1 MFSFLSPQTKHNFTA
16 SISVRNV
23 RNLPKGNLTVKPDP
37 SDPQLQEELYQQQ
50 QQYNYDQM
58 QKLENSYYGT
68 THDMKYAKTT
78 LLTDRNTNA
87 NGNGNAAINEALLAG
102 GGGGGGT
109 YAASTP
115 LRRSSNSGGTGI
127 MGQDF
132 YGTSGNIYDMHNS
145 YQQQQHLQHLH
156 HQQQQ
161 LLSHPMRRVGS
172 RAEIDMLERETSTQI
187 RVS

>member
-1 MFSFLSPQTKHNFTA
+1 MLPFFYFALKQNICVA

-37 SDPQLQEELYQQQ
+37 SDPQLQQQRQLQQQ

-68 THDMKYAKTT
+68 AHDMKYAKTT
-78 LLTDRNTNA
+78 LLTDRNTVT
-87 NGNGNAAINEALLAG
+87 GGNAAINEPLLG
-102 GGGGGGT
+102 SGGT
-109 YAASTP
+109 YATSTP
-115 LRRSSNSGGTGI
+115 LHRSSNSAGAGGV
-127 MGQDF
+127 MAQDY
-132 YGTSGNIYDMHNS
+132 YGTSGNIYEMHNT
-145 YQQQQHLQHLH
+145 YQQQLLQQQQ
-156 HQQQQ
+156 QQQQ
-161 LLSHPMRRVGS
+161 LMAHPMRRVGS